1 MGLMQHQ
8 DAYFPEETTT
18 ALSAY
23 AFSGTAECLGWSLKP
38 AGKERMQQK
47 NKEKRSFLK
56 SPTLNVLLVLI

>member
-8 DAYFPEETTT
+8 DAYFPEETTI

-47 NKEKRSFLK
+47 NK
-56 SPTLNVLLVLI
+56 